1 MTAWNEILLYVRS
14 HDSGWLLSAALMT
27 MFTVHTALRLA
38 EETAAESGDERRVW
52 LLGSGVIAGLARFS
66 VQLCLLRFLGVPPDA
81 IYDAMW
87 LLLGFFLAVAGRLV
101 AIDSITRPG
110 VRLRR
115 LLPVGLFEGA
125 TVLAGQIAL
134 FRAGHIWYQFSP
146 LRITVLLAL
155 CSVAAVIA
163 LTTAARMVR
172 AANAKPWQ
180 GARAVYVFASVLGV
194 FALRYAATL
203 VQSVKKMHRLNLP
216 LHSDALELPGTI
228 IGTIILFA
236 ALVLCCT
243 HVTLLLHRRAI
254 RSSRELRE
262 SEERR
267 EMMSALT
274 EQRVVSL
281 QNEALLEEIR
291 ERKKMEAQLAQSAF
305 HDAVTGLRNRVYLGE
320 EIRNALQKKHARMPL
335 LGVLLY
341 IDIDNFKSV
350 NDMLGHLHGDRL
362 LQQIAKRLQRCI
374 PTSGTLARMG
384 GDEFAAL
391 LGPAQNADCALRL
404 AQHILSV
411 LEEPCEV
418 AGTTFNLS
426 ASIGVCPIDRAYMDA
441 EAIVRDADLA
451 MYRSKHRGGASAVM
465 YEPFMHAE
473 AVDAMHARA
482 ELKRGLQ
489 QEEFVLWYQPLVDMQ
504 DGSIYGMEALI
515 RWMHPQKGLV
525 GPGAFIK
532 LAEDTGH
539 IVEMGNWVLRR
550 GCMDYAALQAQSAT
564 PLLLSLN
571 VSTRQL
577 ELNNFMDLLKAVLA
591 ETKMPPNKL
600 QLEITESILLGDPV
614 GMGRVFR
621 EIRSLGVKIA
631 FDDFG
636 TGYSS
641 LSYIQRFPVDTLKI
655 DQSFVR
661 SLKNGPVNADVIR
674 LMIDLSVVT
683 GMRVSA
689 EGIESIEEAS
699 TMLRLGCRIA
709 QGFLYSKPVP
719 IDDFLKL
726 LSRKSLA
733 PPEMLNTHSAPAIDF
748 GYAASR

>member
-1 MTAWNEILLYVRS
+1 VQS

-27 MFTVHTALRLA
+27 MFTVYTALRLA
-38 EETAAESGDERRVW
+38 EEIAAETGVERRAW
-52 LLGSGVIAGLARFS
+52 LAGSGVIAGLARFS
-66 VQLCLLRFLGVPPDA
+66 VQLCLLRFLGVPDTA
-81 IYDAMW
+81 IYDVSW
-87 LLLGFFLAVAGRLV
+87 LVLGFVLAVAGRL
-101 AIDSITRPG
+101 AALDSITRSG
-110 VRLRR
+110 IRLRR
-115 LLPVGLFEGA
+115 LLPVGSFEGV
-125 TVLAGQIAL
+125 TVLVGQLAL
-134 FRAGHIWYQFSP
+134 FRAAHIWYSFSP
-146 LRITVLLAL
+146 LRLIVLLML
-155 CSVAAVIA
+155 CCGAAVIA
-163 LTTAARMVR
+163 LTSAARMMR
-172 AANAKPWQ
+172 AVGAKPWQ
-180 GARAVYVFASVLGV
+180 GARAVYLVASVLGV

-203 VQSVKKMHRLNLP
+203 VGSIKRMHRFDLP
-216 LHSDALELPGTI
+216 MNPDGLEVPGTI

-236 ALVLCCT
+236 AVVLCCT
-243 HVTLLLHRRAI
+243 HVTLLLHRRAVLST
-254 RSSRELRE
+254 RNLKE
-262 SEERR
+262 SEERS
-267 EMMSALT
+267 EMMAALT
-274 EQRVVSL
+274 AQRVVSL

-291 ERKKMEAQLAQSAF
+291 ERKRMEAKLAQSAF
-305 HDAVTGLRNRVYLGE
+305 HDAVTGLRNRVYLSE
-320 EIRNALQKKHARMPL
+320 EIRNTLQKKNVRMPL

-341 IDIDNFKSV
+341 IDLDNFKSV

-362 LQQIAKRLQRCI
+362 LQKIAERLQRCI
-374 PTSGTLARMG
+374 PAGGMLARMG

-391 LGPAQNADCALRL
+391 LGPAQNPDGALRL
-404 AQHILSV
+404 AQHMLSV
-411 LEEPCEV
+411 LEEPCEM

-426 ASIGVCPIDRAYMDA
+426 ASIGICPIDRSYVGS

-465 YEPFMHAE
+465 YEPSMHTE

-482 ELKRGLQ
+482 DLKRGLL

-525 GPGAFIK
+525 GPGAFIQ

-539 IVEMGNWVLRR
+539 IVEMGNWVLRQ
-550 GCMDYAALQAQSAT
+550 GCMDYTVLQAQSAN

-577 ELNNFMDLLKAVLA
+577 ELNNFMDILRSVLA
-591 ETKMPPNKL
+591 ETDMPPNQL
-600 QLEITESILLGDPV
+600 QLEITESILLGDPER
-614 GMGRVFR
+614 MGRIFR
-621 EIRSLGVKIA
+621 EIRDLGVKIA

-661 SLKNGPVNADVIR
+661 SLNNGPVNANVIR
-674 LMIDLSVVT
+674 LIIDLSEVT

-689 EGIESIEEAS
+689 EGIEGIEEAR
-699 TMLRLGCRIA
+699 TLLRLGCRIA
-709 QGFLYSKPVP
+709 QGYLYGKPVP
-719 IDDFLKL
+719 IADFLKL
-726 LSRKSLA
+726 FSRKSLA
-733 PPEMLNTHSAPAIDF
+733 PPEMLSAPSAPPVDF